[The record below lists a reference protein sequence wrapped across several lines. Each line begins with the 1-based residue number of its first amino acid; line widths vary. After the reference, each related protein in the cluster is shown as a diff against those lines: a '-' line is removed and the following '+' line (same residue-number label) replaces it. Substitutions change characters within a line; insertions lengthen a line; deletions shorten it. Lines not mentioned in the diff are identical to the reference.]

1 MPVRL
6 VKNPSNS
13 RPYLALVWIEH
24 ALAGDAV
31 CEEEDGENEDE
42 EPEVAKLNEI
52 IFLSSSM
59 EHMQIKKLRVEPE
72 VQTQL
77 Y

>member
-1 MPVRL
+1 
-6 VKNPSNS
+6 
-13 RPYLALVWIEH
+13 
-24 ALAGDAV
+24 LAGDAV

-42 EPEVAKLNEI
+42 EPKIAKLNEI